1 VSPMTSETI
10 ETLLYFLSKIHVPIT
25 QQDQFFR
32 AVQQLEALQH
42 KQNKAA

>member
-1 VSPMTSETI
+1 MTNETI
-10 ETLLYFLSKIHVPIT
+10 ETLLYFLSKIHVPTT

-32 AVQQLEALQH
+32 AVQQLEALRN